1 MDAMSFGSWQRAAVA
16 AVLIAGLVPF
26 PVHAEKAAEQNADAM
41 AHMLRA
47 DRDKDG
53 VVSRAELEA
62 YDLTLARRFKEA
74 DADRDGKLTLKE
86 FETLLPQPQSAKA
99 P

>member
-1 MDAMSFGSWQRAAVA
+1 MFM
-16 AVLIAGLVPF
+16 AGLAPL
-26 PVHAEKAAEQNADAM
+26 PAHAEKPAEQNSDAM

-86 FETLLPQPQSAKA
+86 FETLVPQPQSAKA